1 MAFKKQVFDTLI
13 MEPVRMIDKQII
25 KPLCS
30 RIIIKQSIFVR
41 QTQELTSTRQIMKK
55 SLNKILVC
63 YYIHFHINLYAYTIM
78 EKLEY
83 SLNLFVL
90 PFNSIFLPS
99 SVFCSIQMYLLCDE
113 A

>member
-55 SLNKILVC
+55 
-63 YYIHFHINLYAYTIM
+63 A
-78 EKLEY
+78 
-83 SLNLFVL
+83 
-90 PFNSIFLPS
+90 
-99 SVFCSIQMYLLCDE
+99 
-113 A
+113 